1 MLGVRASPPSR
12 VYQSSLLRSNL
23 RWLSAASDN
32 VTLDGPKAESA
43 TCPVTGASKYPAL
56 TKVPSLPF
64 FGTLLHQYSG
74 TPKFSINNMYNY
86 GAEMRKLFG
95 DFFTFAIPGVGTGS
109 HGTIH
114 ALTDP
119 HEMEKVVRS
128 EGSYPSGAVEQIWMI
143 RKLLKEIGS
152 PLIDGDDYGIFG
164 NGASWKKQR
173 KFLQTGM
180 LDPRAAKRFVPGIQ
194 EAARL
199 ASKGAPARKDDLNH
213 YLSLCAFDMF
223 NTFMFGE
230 LTRCTDPAM
239 SIESHDENIRFC
251 DAATKMMN
259 LIGELQMSPYE
270 VFMGRRLG
278 IKTKKYKMLA
288 EAWMVIDE
296 IARKKI
302 TSFIDRFENEAL
314 NDVEKASYL
323 AGAIKR
329 QASDDSDTSMAEMI
343 SLCISSLSA
352 AVDTTSSVT
361 AWCLVHLA
369 INPTVQEAL
378 YAELSASL
386 DNGMLSEK
394 ITERASF
401 PYLHAVLKESMRL
414 TPVTAHVLTK
424 RNNQAEV
431 VVNGVTF
438 PTGTSFSLEHIV
450 NDTRYI
456 SDADQFKPERWFH
469 DAIEARRGTN
479 EEALDHPFFRDPFGQ
494 GARRCPGSRVATIEV
509 TCMVSQLVLDYKIVA
524 KEKSLSD
531 VKHAARPLIQPVN
544 TKIDFIPR

>member
-1 MLGVRASPPSR
+1 M
-12 VYQSSLLRSNL
+12 
-23 RWLSAASDN
+23 
-32 VTLDGPKAESA
+32 
-43 TCPVTGASKYPAL
+43 TGLSKYPTL
-56 TKVPSLPF
+56 TVVPSLPF

-86 GAEMRKLFG
+86 RAECRKLFG
-95 DFFTFAIPGVGTGS
+95 EFFTFALPGVGTGS

-128 EGSYPSGAVEQIWMI
+128 EGSYPSGAVEQVWMI

-152 PLIDGDDYGIFG
+152 PLIDGDDYGLFG

-230 LTRCTDPAM
+230 LTRCADPTV
-239 SIESHDENIRFC
+239 SVEGHDENIRFC
-251 DAATKMMN
+251 DAATKLMN

-270 VFMGRRLG
+270 VYMGRRLG
-278 IKTKKYKMLA
+278 IKTKKYKMLM
-288 EAWMVIDE
+288 EAWMIIDE

-302 TSFIDRFENEAL
+302 ISFIDRFENGAL

-323 AGAIKR
+323 TGAINR
-329 QASDDSDTSMAEMI
+329 QASGDSDISMAEMI

-369 INPTVQEAL
+369 LNPTVQEAL

-386 DNGMLSEK
+386 DNDMLTEK
-394 ITERASF
+394 IMERASF

-438 PTGTSFSLEHIV
+438 PTGTSFALEHIV

-469 DAIEARRGTN
+469 DAVEARKGTN
-479 EEALDHPFFRDPFGQ
+479 EVVLDHPFFRDPFGQ

-524 KEKSLSD
+524 KEKSLSEIR
-531 VKHAARPLIQPVN
+531 HAARPLIQPVDTELN
-544 TKIDFIPR
+544 FIPR